1 LEFPE
6 AAFLPAAIGIDRLFR
21 FSFCNITRTL
31 PFAMKKLEDYTPEE
45 LLRFCQEKE
54 EAYQADLKE
63 RLRLE
68 SELRQANTALEN
80 SAKLLEEKNKALQFL
95 NDEKDRFIGMAAH
108 DLNNPLTTVY
118 LLTESLRRKPENL
131 TPAQRE
137 KLLLMQESVNR
148 IVLMVRNLLN
158 VSRIEEGKIEVNYHW
173 ETPDE
178 VVLSILSRF
187 EEIAAKKNLSLK
199 FRSAVEGKEVLTDK
213 NLLMEIMENLISNA
227 IKFSPSDTTIYVR
240 LNYYNTEWELEVE
253 DEGQGIKEEEM
264 DKLYTRFQKLST
276 RPTAGESSTG
286 LGLSIV
292 KDYVETLNG
301 HIRCESEWQKGTR
314 FIVGFPIGQSG
325 LSTAAMG

>member
-1 LEFPE
+1 
-6 AAFLPAAIGIDRLFR
+6 
-21 FSFCNITRTL
+21 
-31 PFAMKKLEDYTPEE
+31 MKKLEDYTRQE

-54 EAYQADLKE
+54 EAYKADLQH
-63 RLRLE
+63 RMRLE
-68 SELRQANTALEN
+68 EELRQVNSALEA
-80 SAKLLEEKNKALQFL
+80 SSKLLEDKNKALQFL

-131 TPAQRE
+131 TPAQKE

-148 IVLMVRNLLN
+148 IVLMVKNLLN
-158 VSRIEEGKIEVNYHW
+158 VSRIEEGRIEVNYHW

-199 FRSAVEGKEVLTDK
+199 FRSGVEGKEVLTDK
-213 NLLMEIMENLISNA
+213 NLLMEILENLISNA
-227 IKFSPSDTTIYVR
+227 IKFSPSDRNIYVR

-276 RPTAGESSTG
+276 RPTAGECSTG

-314 FIVGFPIGQSG
+314 FIIGFPIGQSG
-325 LSTAAMG
+325 LATAAMG

>member
-1 LEFPE
+1 
-6 AAFLPAAIGIDRLFR
+6 
-21 FSFCNITRTL
+21 
-31 PFAMKKLEDYTPEE
+31 MKKLEAYTHEE
-45 LLRFCQEKE
+45 LLRFCQQKA
-54 EAYQADLKE
+54 EAYKADLQE
-63 RLRLE
+63 RTRLE
-68 SELRQANTALEN
+68 DELRQLNTALEN
-80 SAKLLEEKNKALQFL
+80 SRKLLEDRNTTLQFL
-95 NDEKDRFIGMAAH
+95 NEEKNRFISMAAH

-118 LLTESLRRKPENL
+118 LLTESLRRRPENL

-137 KLLLMQESVNR
+137 KLLIMQESVNR

-187 EEIAAKKNLSLK
+187 EEIARQKNLSLK
-199 FRSAVEGKEVLTDK
+199 FKSAVEGKAVLTDK
-213 NLLMEIMENLISNA
+213 NLLIEILENLISNA
-227 IKFSPSDTTIYVR
+227 IKFSPSDKNIYIR

-264 DKLYTRFQKLST
+264 CKLYTRFQKLST

-292 KDYVETLNG
+292 KDYVETLKGN
-301 HIRCESEWQKGTR
+301 IRCESEWQKGTR
-314 FIVGFPIGQSG
+314 FIIGFPISQSG
-325 LSTAAMG
+325 LSAAAMG